1 LAELDLSFL
10 WNYHIF
16 PKSIMAF
23 LTEWNYKKRQ
33 MQIGDTILQQA
44 FFPPLGWLS
53 QKLLFGVR
61 INNIINEPNKKGFSY
76 ETLKG
81 HAEMGEST
89 FTIEKSGESK
99 LFFKIHTFSKP
110 GNFLTKL
117 VGPFFSIPY
126 QSYCTK
132 KALENVK
139 RQIEMQV

>member
-1 LAELDLSFL
+1 
-10 WNYHIF
+10 
-16 PKSIMAF
+16 
-23 LTEWNYKKRQ
+23 
-33 MQIGDTILQQA
+33 
-44 FFPPLGWLS
+44 
-53 QKLLFGVR
+53 
-61 INNIINEPNKKGFSY
+61 
-76 ETLKG
+76 
-81 HAEMGEST
+81 MGEST

>member
-1 LAELDLSFL
+1 MKISFTNQSNQFEKYLHFFITQKVISYHKIALKEKITTIEINSTKVLAELDLSFL

-61 INNIINEPNKKGFSY
+61 INNIINEPNKKVLA
-76 ETLKG
+76 T
-81 HAEMGEST
+81 
-89 FTIEKSGESK
+89 
-99 LFFKIHTFSKP
+99 KP
-110 GNFLTKL
+110 
-117 VGPFFSIPY
+117 
-126 QSYCTK
+126 
-132 KALENVK
+132 
-139 RQIEMQV
+139 